1 MVLLRIRSPSLRQAH
16 NVIALTSFLWLFFS
30 RVGFLPLYL
39 QVYSHI
45 ALTDKKAENFRAF
58 NLNSVRKKGSV
69 TRTQY
74 FHSKYFPKL
83 FNKNQTD
90 RKRERAATRARQLWI
105 QIWIFSWI
113 HNELICI
120 LDDEEDEQAKRR
132 ERRWG
137 SDPMPVTP
145 AILYSS
151 FSFFF
156 IHFFIDGKKYRKKKE
171 KGKKKGK

>member
-1 MVLLRIRSPSLRQAH
+1 MQNLRNSRNAHELLFGQSKFPKSTGSYTSMLLSEHLLFIYPSSRRIYKKIQQKRMVRLRIGYPSLRQAH
-16 NVIALTSFLWLFFS
+16 NVITLTSFLWLFFS

-83 FNKNQTD
+83 FNKNQTKLY
-90 RKRERAATRARQLWI
+90 RKREGFRGQ
-105 QIWIFSWI
+105 
-113 HNELICI
+113 
-120 LDDEEDEQAKRR
+120 
-132 ERRWG
+132 
-137 SDPMPVTP
+137 
-145 AILYSS
+145 
-151 FSFFF
+151 
-156 IHFFIDGKKYRKKKE
+156 
-171 KGKKKGK
+171 